1 VADAEPTEAL
11 TGAGTQAASPHALG
25 QIASGSH
32 AAPKPSASLA
42 VDARSQARVHLF
54 HMFGAIGPLGLIALM
69 VAIGGEPVTLYA
81 ACGGALVLGA
91 TNAWLLWATARPER
105 YRPRAATATWFVS
118 VFAAQPIVY
127 YFGPF
132 SGAVALDML
141 GIMFISFGRTRW
153 IGGATTAII
162 AVCHAAMALP
172 AAIHLGP
179 DHALLSADTVASYRL
194 LIAEALLV
202 ALLVLTFAL
211 GRWARRTNVAAMTEL
226 RSAMQLIGD
235 KEQALAE
242 VKAEAARAM
251 KVDEGRW
258 TGQTMGGFTLGL
270 VLGRGG
276 MGEVYEAT
284 AADGTPAAVKLLNAR
299 ATTSANL
306 VERFHREMEVAARL
320 ESPHIVKVLALSG
333 ADAPVPFIAMERLH
347 GVDLAT
353 RLRDGR
359 LPSDELVLLLDQVA
373 QGLEVARLAN
383 IVHRDLKPH
392 NLYLHASST
401 WKILD
406 FGVSKLLG
414 VDGTLTGEGIVGTP
428 QYMAPEQASGG
439 EITHLCDVYALGAI
453 AYRCLTGRSP
463 FRGNDLSALVY
474 QVVNAPPERPTTF
487 ARLPEAI
494 EDVLAIAM
502 AKQPEQR
509 FASALELARA
519 FVAARRGR
527 SPDHAVPAR
536 AWKAVS

>member
-1 VADAEPTEAL
+1 VADVEQTEAL

-32 AAPKPSASLA
+32 GASRPSASLA
-42 VDARSQARVHLF
+42 MHARAQARVHLF
-54 HMFGAIGPLGLIALM
+54 HAFGTAAPFAAIAMFLIL
-69 VAIGGEPVTLYA
+69 GGEPLALYA
-81 ACGGALVLGA
+81 GCAGALLLSA
-91 TNAWLLWATARPER
+91 TNAWLLWATSKPER
-105 YRPRAATATWFVS
+105 YQPRTATVVWFIS
-118 VFAAQPIVY
+118 VFAAQPMIY
-127 YFGPF
+127 YFGPY
-132 SGAVALDML
+132 SGAIVIDVL
-141 GIMFISFGRTRW
+141 GIMFISFGRSRW
-153 IGGATTAII
+153 IATATTVMCVA
-162 AVCHAAMALP
+162 CHLALALP
-172 AAIHLGP
+172 PALGASDP
-179 DHALLSADTVASYRL
+179 GLLSVNGVAAYRL
-194 LIAEALLV
+194 LLAEVLLV
-202 ALLVLTFAL
+202 GLLVLTLVL
-211 GRWARRTNVAAMTEL
+211 GRWARRTNVAAMAEL

-242 VKAEAARAM
+242 VKAEAARALR
-251 KVDEGRW
+251 VDEGRW
-258 TGQTMGGFTLGL
+258 TGQTMGGFTFGL

-284 AADGTPAAVKLLNAR
+284 AGDGTPAAVKLLNAR

-359 LPSDELVLLLDQVA
+359 LPSDELVVLLDQVA

-392 NLYLHASST
+392 NLYLHSNAM

-439 EITHLCDVYALGAI
+439 EITHRCDVYALGAI

-509 FASALELARA
+509 FASAVELARA

-527 SPDHAVPAR
+527 RPEQAVPGR